1 MGLTVGHGHA
11 PTMICDD
18 RPANRQP
25 HTHSV
30 GFRCKERIE
39 DAVEVLRID
48 PRSGIF
54 HGDNH
59 MTSFIDLG
67 LYSKNALTIR
77 HGVHCVNGV
86 HNQIHDDLPQLDQIG
101 RDPWELVGQFGAN
114 RYTLTL
120 NFVMNQRD
128 DLAFRVYTSGQK
140 RLRLIVSQ
148 RSCSR

>member
-1 MGLTVGHGHA
+1 
-11 PTMICDD
+11 
-18 RPANRQP
+18 
-25 HTHSV
+25 
-30 GFRCKERIE
+30 
-39 DAVEVLRID
+39 
-48 PRSGIF
+48 
-54 HGDNH
+54 